1 MRICSFSKDSYWCVV
16 FTFFTDAGNSST
28 DAGNFLL
35 MPANRRNDD
44 FSSKMALTLKKS
56 QCKYLL
62 WFLCSGVNLS
72 KIERFLT

>member
-16 FTFFTDAGNSST
+16 FTFFTDAGNSSCH
-28 DAGNFLL
+28 
-35 MPANRRNDD
+35 NDD
-44 FSSKMALTLKKS
+44 FSAKMVLTLKKG